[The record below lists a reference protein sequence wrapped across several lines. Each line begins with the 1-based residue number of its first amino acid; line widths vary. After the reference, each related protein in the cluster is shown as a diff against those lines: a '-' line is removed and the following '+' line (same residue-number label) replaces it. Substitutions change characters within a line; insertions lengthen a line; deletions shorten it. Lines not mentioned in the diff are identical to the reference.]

1 MDAQAQA
8 PRIET
13 ERLVLRPPC
22 AADAVYLAELANDPE
37 VARMTTGV
45 PYPYR
50 LADAEGFLA
59 ASARADVEAERPLLI
74 EHRQFGPIG
83 MAGFHRDPGSALTEL
98 GYWLG
103 RTFRGRGLA
112 TEAVGAA
119 LSWAGQGWGKR
130 AVLSSHFADNPASA
144 RVLDKAGFLY
154 TGEVRR
160 RFSVGRGRHVDSRMM
175 VWLA

>member
-1 MDAQAQA
+1 MSFGTQGPGID
-8 PRIET
+8 T
-13 ERLVLRPPC
+13 ERLVLRPPRMG
-22 AADAVYLAELANDPE
+22 DAVYLAELANDPD

-50 LADAEGFLA
+50 LADAETFIGRSSLDPQA
-59 ASARADVEAERPLLI
+59 GRPLLI

-83 MAGFHRDPGSALTEL
+83 MTGFHRTQDAAFVEI

-112 TEAVGAA
+112 TEAVRGA
-119 LSWAGQGWGKR
+119 LHWAEAGWGKR

-144 RVLDKAGFLY
+144 RVLEKAGFLY
-154 TGEVRR
+154 TGDVQS
-160 RFSVGRGRHVDSRMM
+160 RFSLGRGRTVQSRMM
-175 VWLA
+175 IWLP